1 MSSALLTE
9 NKSRLWS
16 SLIANQ
22 FKKLGASHVFI
33 APGMRNA
40 PLIAGFQAQ
49 SDIELHVGMDER
61 GLSYQALG
69 YAKTSG
75 KPAILVCT
83 SGTAAANFY
92 PAVIE
97 ASKSQVPLIVLSADR
112 PLELSQSDANQSIN
126 QKNLY
131 GQHCKHFLDLGS
143 PNDDMNLK
151 AIARMTAFAW
161 EMAIKRPFGPVHI
174 NIAFREPLDG
184 KETNLDSKYIQ
195 DAKTIVDQESPSRQ
209 LLGHLLQDISPI
221 LPFLQKSKKPL
232 IVVGELSLCDVKDA
246 RSELIESLR
255 SCPYPLNVDVT
266 SSLKFD
272 FSLEDGLIPT
282 FDHPEVYEYFH
293 QNPPDLVLH
302 IGGRLTSKH
311 YYRFLKDHSD
321 QFPVIHLSQANQ
333 LSDSGFAVTH
343 DLNVNPTL
351 SILELSKYWKSQ
363 APIKPS
369 VFQSFIQKK
378 INVIEGT
385 DKVAF
390 PYISKRVVEMI
401 PQGSHLA
408 IGNSTLIRSF
418 DSYASLA
425 KAKDL
430 SVLTHRGA
438 SGIEGFFAS
447 STGCALASSKPV
459 TLVLGDVSAIHDL
472 NSLEL
477 VSNSKTPV
485 ICIVVNNFGGGIFTL
500 LNLEKGEQ
508 LYPIITSPHERKLAP
523 MAQAFGL
530 KTWQVSTRNEFEAAY
545 IAALNHPTSSFI
557 EVYVD
562 TTANNKIYQELRTIK
577 LS

>member
-1 MSSALLTE
+1 MSTALLTE

-22 FKKLGASHVFI
+22 FKKLGASHIFI

-49 SDIELHVGMDER
+49 EDLELHVGMDER
-61 GLSYQALG
+61 GLAYQALG

-83 SGTAAANFY
+83 SGTAAANFF

-97 ASKSQVPLIVLSADR
+97 ASKSQVPLIVISADR
-112 PLELSQSDANQSIN
+112 PLELAQSDANQSIN

-131 GQHCKHFLDLGS
+131 GYHCKHFLDLGA
-143 PNDDMNLK
+143 PNDEMSLK
-151 AIARMTAFAW
+151 AVVRLSAFAW

-184 KETNLDSKYIQ
+184 VETNLDQNYIAQAKSILSKQ
-195 DAKTIVDQESPSRQ
+195 QPARQ
-209 LLGHLLQDISPI
+209 LLGNLLQDIEPM
-221 LPFLQKSKKPL
+221 LPFLEKSTRPL
-232 IVVGELSLCDVKDA
+232 IVVGELSLCDVKKSRA
-246 RSELIESLR
+246 KLIESLR
-255 SCPYPLNVDVT
+255 LCPYPLNVDVT

-272 FSLEDGLIPT
+272 FSLDDGLIPT

-293 QNPPDLVLH
+293 ETPPDLVIH

-321 QFPVIHLSQANQ
+321 QFPVIHLSQANL

-351 SILELSKYWKSQ
+351 AILELAKYWSSKP
-363 APIKPS
+363 AIRPS
-369 VFQSFIQKK
+369 VFQNFIQKK

-385 DKVAF
+385 DKIAF
-390 PYISKRVVEMI
+390 PYISKRIVEMI

-418 DSYASLA
+418 DSYASLV
-425 KAKDL
+425 KAKDIN
-430 SVLTHRGA
+430 VLTHRGA

-447 STGCALASSKPV
+447 SSGCALASSTPV

-477 VSNSKTPV
+477 VANSKTPV

-500 LNLEKGEQ
+500 LNLEKGES

-530 KTWQVSTRNEFEAAY
+530 KTWQVATRDEFENAY
-545 IAALNHPTSSFI
+545 SSAIKHKTSSFI

-562 TTANNKIYQELRTIK
+562 TNANNKIYQELRTIK